1 MVADVAGMLE
11 RFEGRDRL
19 DRHVAGSRFHL
30 LGTSGTVTTLAGVH
44 LGLERYDRRRVDG
57 LWMDSANV
65 DAMVEKLLSW
75 DFQAR
80 VANACIGADRADLVL
95 GRLRHPRGD
104 PRGLAV
110 RAAARRRPRPA
121 RGHAQ
126 RIDGRGRRVAQ
137 RLARRGAAMTKK
149 PTKPG
154 AGTRVLKTRIKKKSG
169 LKESS
174 RRWLERHINDP
185 YVQRSKADGYR
196 SRAAYKLIEIDD
208 RHKILKPG
216 ARVIDL
222 GAAPGGWCQ
231 VAAVRVKSSE
241 AHPHV
246 VGIDYL
252 DMDPVPGA
260 SVLQMD
266 FLDDG
271 APAKLI
277 EALGGEPDIVL
288 SDMAAPTT
296 GHRRTDHIRTMHLC
310 EVAADFAI
318 SVLRPGGH
326 FLAKTFQGGTE
337 NTLLDLLKRNFRS
350 VHHVKP
356 PASRDESVELYLLAK
371 DFKGRA
377 EDGGEG

>member
-1 MVADVAGMLE
+1 MA
-11 RFEGRDRL
+11 
-19 DRHVAGSRFHL
+19 
-30 LGTSGTVTTLAGVH
+30 
-44 LGLERYDRRRVDG
+44 
-57 LWMDSANV
+57 
-65 DAMVEKLLSW
+65 
-75 DFQAR
+75 
-80 VANACIGADRADLVL
+80 
-95 GRLRHPRGD
+95 
-104 PRGLAV
+104 
-110 RAAARRRPRPA
+110 
-121 RGHAQ
+121 
-126 RIDGRGRRVAQ
+126 
-137 RLARRGAAMTKK
+137 RGAAMKGK
-149 PTKPG
+149 PSKPG
-154 AGTRVLKTRIKKKSG
+154 PAAARVLKTRIKKKSG

-174 RRWLERHINDP
+174 RRWLQRHINDP
-185 YVQRSKADGYR
+185 YVQRSRAEGYR
-196 SRAAYKLIEIDD
+196 ARSAYKLIEIDD
-208 RHKILKPG
+208 RYHILKPG

-231 VAAVRVKSSE
+231 VAVERVRSRE
-241 AHPHV
+241 DEPTV

-260 SVLQMD
+260 AVLKMD
-266 FLDDG
+266 FLDDA

-277 EALGGEPDIVL
+277 ETLGGEPDVVL

-318 SVLRPGGH
+318 SVLKPGGH

-337 NTLLDLLKRNFRS
+337 AQLLDLLKRNFRS

-377 EDGGEG
+377 VGQ